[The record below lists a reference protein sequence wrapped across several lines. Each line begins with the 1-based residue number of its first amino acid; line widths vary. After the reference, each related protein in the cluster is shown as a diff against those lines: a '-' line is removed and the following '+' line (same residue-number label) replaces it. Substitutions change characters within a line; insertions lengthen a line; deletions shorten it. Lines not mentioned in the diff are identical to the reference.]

1 MTRRALVLCPGRG
14 SYGRTELGTLQG
26 RPSAFLDAFDAHRA
40 ALGRPTVR
48 ELDAAERYSAKLHIA
63 GEHASILTAG
73 YTLSDVEAIDP
84 GKLAVV
90 GICGNSMGWYT
101 ALVAAGAL
109 DAADGATLVETMGAF
124 QTGNVIGGQ
133 ILYPVVDDD
142 WRPDPRLQAV
152 VDDAVADIED
162 LHWSI
167 RLGGQA
173 VLGGSDAAL
182 KAAGARLPALER
194 GSARFPLKLPLHS
207 AFHTPLLSGTREKA
221 GPALDGLRWSTPRVP
236 LVDGQGTVWPA
247 GWADPAGIRAWTLGD
262 QIDRCFDFSAMIEA
276 ALGEL
281 GPEVVVLPGPG
292 SNLGGA
298 VAQVMIRLG
307 WQGIRSKADFLARQK
322 ADPIVLAMGR
332 DDQRPMV
339 VAG

>member
-14 SYGRTELGTLQG
+14 SYSRSELGTLVD
-26 RPSAFLDAFDAHRA
+26 RKSPFLDVFDAHRA

-48 ELDAAERYSAKLHIA
+48 ELDAAERYSARMHIA

-73 YTLSDVEAIDP
+73 YSLSDIEQIDP
-84 GKLAVV
+84 EKLDVV
-90 GICGNSMGWYT
+90 GVCGNSMGWYT

-109 DAADGATLVETMGAF
+109 SPDDGARLVETMGAF
-124 QTGNVIGGQ
+124 QTDNVIGGQ
-133 ILYPVVDDD
+133 LLYPVTDEE
-142 WRPDPRLQAV
+142 WRLDPTLQ
-152 VDDAVADIED
+152 DAVDRVVAELPD

-182 KAAGARLPALER
+182 KAAVERLPALER
-194 GSARFPLKLPLHS
+194 GAARFPLKLPLHS
-207 AFHTPLLSGTREKA
+207 AFHTPLLGGTRDRA
-221 GPALDGLRWSTPRVP
+221 GTALGDLDWRSPRVP
-236 LVDGQGTVWPA
+236 LIDGQGSVWA
-247 GWADPAGIRAWTLGD
+247 ADWGDPCAIRDWTLGD
-262 QIDRCFDFSAMIEA
+262 QVDRCFDFSSMVET

-281 GPEVVVLPGPG
+281 GPDVVVLPGPG

-307 WQGIRSKADFLARQK
+307 WQGIDSKTAFLARQ
-322 ADPIVLAMGR
+322 ASDPIVLAMGR
-332 DDQRPMV
+332 PDQRPLV
-339 VAG
+339 VRG

>member
-14 SYGRTELGTLQG
+14 SYGRAQLGTLAG
-26 RPSAFLDAFDAHRA
+26 RGSVFLDAFDAHRA

-48 ELDAAERYSAKLHIA
+48 ELDAAERYSARLHIA

-73 YTLSDVEAIDP
+73 YALSDVEAIAAD
-84 GKLAVV
+84 KLDVV

-109 DAADGATLVETMGAF
+109 DAKDGATLVETMGAF

-133 ILYPVVDDD
+133 ILYPVVDEQ
-142 WRPDPRLQAV
+142 WRPDPALQAA
-152 VDDAVADIED
+152 VDDAVAEIED

-182 KAAGARLPALER
+182 KAAQARLPVLER
-194 GSARFPLKLPLHS
+194 GTARFPLKLPLHS
-207 AFHTPLLSGTREKA
+207 AFHTPLLSGTRAKA
-221 GPALDGLRWSTPRVP
+221 GPELTGLRWAAPRVP

-307 WQGIRSKADFLARQK
+307 WQGLHSKADFLARQK

-332 DDQRPMV
+332 DDQRAAV

>member
-14 SYGRTELGTLQG
+14 SYSRSELGTLVD
-26 RPSAFLDAFDAHRA
+26 RESTFLDVFDAHRA

-48 ELDAAERYSAKLHIA
+48 ELDAAERYSARMHIA

-73 YTLSDVEAIDP
+73 YTLSDVEQID
-84 GKLAVV
+84 AERFDVV
-90 GICGNSMGWYT
+90 GVCGNSMGWYT

-109 DAADGATLVETMGAF
+109 SAEDGARLVETMGAF
-124 QTGNVIGGQ
+124 QAGNVIGGQ
-133 ILYPVVDDD
+133 LLYPVTDED
-142 WRPDPRLQAV
+142 WRPDPTLQ
-152 VDDAVADIED
+152 DAVDRVVAGNPD

-182 KAAGARLPALER
+182 KAATAQLPALER
-194 GSARFPLKLPLHS
+194 GAARFPLKLPLHS
-207 AFHTPLLSGTREKA
+207 AFHTPLLVTTRHNA
-221 GPALDGLRWSTPRVP
+221 GPALDALDWRSPRTP
-236 LVDGQGTVWPA
+236 LVDGQGSVWA
-247 GWADPAGIRAWTLGD
+247 AEWGDPDGIRDWTLGD
-262 QIDRCFDFSAMIEA
+262 QVDCCFDFSTMVET

-281 GPEVVVLPGPG
+281 GPDVVILPGPG

-307 WQGIRSKADFLARQK
+307 WQGIDSKAAFLARQ
-322 ADPIVLAMGR
+322 ASDPIVLAMGR
-332 DDQRPMV
+332 PDQRPLV
-339 VAG
+339 VRG

>member
-14 SYGRTELGTLQG
+14 SYGRAELGTLQG

-48 ELDAAERYSAKLHIA
+48 ELDAADRYTARMHIA

-73 YTLSDVEAIDP
+73 YALADVEAIDP
-84 GKLAVV
+84 QKLEIV

-101 ALVAAGAL
+101 ALAAAGAL

-124 QTGNVIGGQ
+124 QSGNVIGGQ
-133 ILYPVVDDD
+133 ILYPLVDDQ
-142 WRPDPRLQAV
+142 WRPDPELVACVHR
-152 VDDAVADIED
+152 AVAGIPD

-173 VLGGSDAAL
+173 VLGGTDAAL
-182 KAAGARLPALER
+182 QAAQALLPALER
-194 GSARFPLKLPLHS
+194 GAARFPLKLPLHS
-207 AFHTPLLSGTREKA
+207 AFHTPLLSETRARAEASLA
-221 GPALDGLRWSTPRVP
+221 GLAWRAPRVP
-236 LVDGQGTVWPA
+236 LVDGQGQVWPA
-247 GWADPAGIRAWTLGD
+247 GWADPDGIRSWTLGD
-262 QIDRCFDFSAMIEA
+262 QIDDTFDFTAMLQA

-281 GPEVVVLPGPG
+281 APSVLVLPGPG

-298 VAQVMIRLG
+298 VAQVLISLG
-307 WQGIRSKADFLARQK
+307 WQGIRSRDDFMARQ
-322 ADPIVLAMGR
+322 ASDPIVLAMGR
-332 DDQRPMV
+332 PDQRALV
-339 VAG
+339 VRG